1 MKIDASEAKQGV
13 AEASHGRSLV
23 DVVIVVV
30 IVTGIIFSI
39 STAAVSVDFNAQ
51 NRSLMTSP
59 ASACCDYAC
68 EECIPSM
75 NLQETE
81 VPVCCVLETFQELL
95 LGDSLL
101 NVNPSSPAWTLA
113 GISCR
118 RSIQGSTSM
127 VHINQRGRNVQDTC
141 AP

>member
-1 MKIDASEAKQGV
+1 MKTDAREAKQGV
-13 AEASHGRSLV
+13 AEESHGRFLV
-23 DVVIVVV
+23 DVVIVVL
-30 IVTGIIFSI
+30 IVTGITFSI
-39 STAAVSVDFNAQ
+39 STAAVSVNFNAQ

-59 ASACCDYAC
+59 ASACCDYSC

-75 NLQETE
+75 NLQEIKMPE
-81 VPVCCVLETFQELL
+81 RCMLEKIQELL

-127 VHINQRGRNVQDTC
+127 VNINQRGRDV
-141 AP
+141 